1 MKKYILIAGVN
12 GAGKSTLYQTLDSL
26 KMIERVNTDEIK
38 SGIEKKLPTLSK
50 LRGWGVLILSII
62 YLKSFNITSKS
73 ASLSSGFI
81 KQKRIYLLS
90 KNGNVEQSLIISD
103 LEIAASNKSSE
114 VISSFNIF
122 KRIKLASG
130 L

>member
-73 ASLSSGFI
+73 ASLSSGSI